1 MTMKTIML
9 GAACAVLTWAAASAV
24 SAQSFTIPERIE
36 KLSAKAKESTNI
48 SLDGP
53 LLKLAS
59 MFLNAKD
66 KDQATAKNIISKLK
80 GIHVR
85 TFEFE
90 NEGMYSEADLDSLR
104 SLLKSPPWSRVVDSK
119 EKREHTQIFV
129 RQDKGDISGIV
140 IIDAEAR
147 ELNIVSI
154 DGAIDLSK
162 LSSLGGNFGIPA
174 DLPKVGG
181 AKDSAE

>member
-1 MTMKTIML
+1 MKTIML
-9 GAACAVLTWAAASAV
+9 GATCAVLMWVAASVTA
-24 SAQSFTIPERIE
+24 AQNFTMPERIE

-59 MFLNAKD
+59 MFLNAQD
-66 KDQATAKNIISKLK
+66 KDQATAKNLISKLK
-80 GIHVR
+80 SINVR
-85 TFEFE
+85 SFEFE

-104 SLLKSPPWSRVVDSK
+104 SLLKSPPWARVVDSK

-129 RQDKGDISGIV
+129 RQDKGEIAGIV
-140 IIDAEAR
+140 IIDAETR
-147 ELNIVSI
+147 ELSIVSI

-162 LSSLGGNFGIPA
+162 LSSLGGKFGIPD

-181 AKDSAE
+181 ASAKDSAE